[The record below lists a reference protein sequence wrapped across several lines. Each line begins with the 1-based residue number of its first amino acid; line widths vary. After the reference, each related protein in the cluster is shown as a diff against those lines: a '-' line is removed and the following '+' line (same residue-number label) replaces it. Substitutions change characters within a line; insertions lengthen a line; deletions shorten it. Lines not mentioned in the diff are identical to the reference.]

1 MVLGSNPL
9 YDSLV
14 SYSGFESFV
23 NCNMMAAGGGFTFG
37 LSPAPAFGA
46 TSTGFGGA
54 TQGTTSGFSFGG
66 SGNAA
71 PATGG
76 FSFGGAPKTTTA
88 ATGGFSFGNAA
99 KTTAATGGFSFGSST
114 PASSGFGATP
124 NTGFSFG
131 ASPATTTAVPNQ
143 GATATGFS
151 MGGQTATPAPAMGGF
166 SFNTPT
172 SNPAPTGF
180 SLGST
185 GTTGFGATGGGGF
198 SFGTPAA
205 ATTAAAATSGTTAN
219 TGFNFG
225 NPASTGGFGNPAST
239 GGFGSF
245 AGTPAAAAPPPT
257 ATTTASNW
265 LLGAKPQS
273 TVAPTTN
280 TLGSGTTGSFFGQ
293 QPTTSGLG
301 GFGTTTTTSSSLF
314 GSFSFGKTTAATGL
328 TSTTPATGFSFSGL
342 SGTPATTSIGFGV
355 QSSSLGGGSGFGLG
369 TSGFG
374 LFSTTTSTTS
384 ITGSIPSS
392 QIASKGLG
400 GVDPKVSIAA
410 SDGTGPN
417 GKQANSKVLK
427 ETQLPQQL
435 LVCVEPLKKYIK
447 SEKAIRENISRMSTK
462 SMIKV
467 QTDLTA
473 LRQILGSVS
482 NGVQRNAVL
491 IEKLKKESVQEL
503 KNTEMGQR
511 TEDMSAVLQD
521 ENVAPTDYFQGL
533 FEDFEIQMKAYKGE
547 IQNLES
553 HILSLHQPSRLSPE
567 ELTML
572 LHKSHENFLALAAHF
587 HQVHESVKTLKE
599 KYLNYRRI
607 FLGDTKDVFESKRKL
622 TKRLEIPGIESQ
634 QGPNPFTG
642 FPSTTA
648 IALAAALSRN
658 QQAPSGPP
666 NIGLGTNTLGQH
678 RCFGT
683 PFNNQGSLFGST
695 GTGTTFGTSMNNA
708 SLFGNSTP
716 KTGFSCFGQGST
728 SGFSFGS
735 NTAAVKPLGTI
746 LNTPGSIF
754 GTSGSTTTQP
764 GLLGTQPNAATGAAF
779 SFNNLSTTQPNFA
792 TGDGQQLAGGQ
803 NRAFQLQKPPPP
815 ASKRGKR

>member
-1 MVLGSNPL
+1 
-9 YDSLV
+9 
-14 SYSGFESFV
+14 
-23 NCNMMAAGGGFTFG
+23 MMAAGGGFTFG

-54 TQGTTSGFSFGG
+54 SQGTTSGFSFGG
-66 SGNAA
+66 STNAA

-76 FSFGGAPKTTTA
+76 FSFGGATKTTTA
-88 ATGGFSFGNAA
+88 ATGGFSFGSAA

-114 PASSGFGATP
+114 PSSSGFGATP
-124 NTGFSFG
+124 STGFSFG
-131 ASPATTTAVPNQ
+131 VSPATTTTVPNQ

-180 SLGST
+180 SLGSS
-185 GTTGFGATGGGGF
+185 GTTGFGTTSGGGF
-198 SFGTPAA
+198 SFGTPA

-219 TGFNFG
+219 TGFSFG

-245 AGTPAAAAPPPT
+245 AGTAAPPPAAT
-257 ATTTASNW
+257 TTTASNW

-301 GFGTTTTTSSSLF
+301 GFGTTTTTSSPLF
-314 GSFSFGKTTAATGL
+314 GNFSFGKTTAATGL
-328 TSTTPATGFSFSGL
+328 TSTAPATGFSFSGL
-342 SGTPATTSIGFGV
+342 SGPATTSAGFGV
-355 QSSSLGGGSGFGLG
+355 QSSTLGGSSGFGLG

-521 ENVAPTDYFQGL
+521 ENVAPTEYFQSL

-683 PFNNQGSLFGST
+683 PFNNQGSLFGNA
-695 GTGTTFGTSMNNA
+695 GTGTTFGTNMNNT
-708 SLFGNSTP
+708 SLFGNTTA

-735 NTAAVKPLGTI
+735 NTAAVKPLG
-746 LNTPGSIF
+746 
-754 GTSGSTTTQP
+754 
-764 GLLGTQPNAATGAAF
+764 
-779 SFNNLSTTQPNFA
+779 
-792 TGDGQQLAGGQ
+792 
-803 NRAFQLQKPPPP
+803 
-815 ASKRGKR
+815 